1 MESGL
6 FMMPLHDPRRD
17 YTGILEED
25 REAILLAEQLCFA
38 EAWVGEHYSAKTEPI
53 PDPLQFMATLVP
65 HTKSIKFATGVINIP
80 QHHPA
85 QIAGN
90 VAQFDHLCRGRY
102 IMGVGPGGLGSDFE
116 LFKVFDKNRSEMMLE
131 AIEIV
136 HKIWASDPPYHI
148 SGRYWDV
155 TIDQQCQ
162 LHLGV
167 GPMLKPYQRPHP
179 PLAVS
184 AMSPNSTT
192 ARTAGEQGW
201 GLVSANFMPI
211 GHAATHWNQYC
222 MGAEQ
227 QRRRPDRAKWRVA
240 RSILITESDDEARDY
255 LANDQSSYGW
265 YYRYL
270 RSNLATYN
278 LLKIFKP
285 REDIPDEDVTYP
297 KCVEWMVMHGKPAT
311 VLDQLVAMVDQIGWF
326 GTLLLTHKD
335 WSDNRELHRRSMS
348 LFAEQVMPRFRKH
361 MIGVKAAQLQRA

>member
-1 MESGL
+1 MEYGL

-17 YTGILEED
+17 YTDILEED
-25 REAILLAEQLCFA
+25 REAILLAEKFGFS

-53 PDPLQFMATLVP
+53 PDPLQFMATLIP
-65 HTKSIKFATGVINIP
+65 QTKSIKFATGVINIP

-131 AIEIV
+131 AIDIV
-136 HKIWASDPPYHI
+136 HKIWDSDPPYHI
-148 SGRYWDV
+148 SGQYWDV
-155 TIDQQCQ
+155 TIDTQCQ

-167 GPMLKPYQRPHP
+167 GPMLKPYQRPYP

-192 ARTAGEQGW
+192 ARVAGERGW
-201 GLVSANFMPI
+201 GVVSANFMPI
-211 GHAATHWNQYC
+211 GHATTHWNQYC
-222 MGAEQ
+222 IGAEKQ
-227 QRRRPDRAKWRVA
+227 GRRPDRAKWRVA
-240 RSILITESDDEARDY
+240 RSILVTESDDEARDY

-270 RSNLATYN
+270 RENLATYN

-285 REDIPDEDVTYP
+285 REDIADEDVTYP
-297 KCVEWMVMHGKPAT
+297 KCVEWMIIHGAPTT
-311 VLDQLVAMVDQIGWF
+311 VLDRLIAMVDEIGWF

-335 WSDNRELHRRSMS
+335 WNDNRDLHRRSMR
-348 LFAEQVMPRFRKH
+348 LFAEQVMPRFQKYMMNRKTTEF
-361 MIGVKAAQLQRA
+361 